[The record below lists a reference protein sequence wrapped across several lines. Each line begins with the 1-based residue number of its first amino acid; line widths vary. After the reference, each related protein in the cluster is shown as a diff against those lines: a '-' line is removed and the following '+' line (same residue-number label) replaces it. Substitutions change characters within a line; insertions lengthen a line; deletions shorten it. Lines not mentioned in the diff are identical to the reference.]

1 MCDLLLGPPLL
12 HCILGG
18 KLGAEGM
25 CIGGLGI
32 VIGRWTMGS
41 IYTDIS
47 ILGWG
52 YGAIRESTHVGLVLF
67 VDGFALVPDST
78 FGLVSP
84 CSRPSSYPPQY
95 PSQELALARLHLH
108 HHRRPRRV

>member
-12 HCILGG
+12 HCISGG

-52 YGAIRESTHVGLVLF
+52 YGAIRESTHVGYGF
-67 VDGFALVPDST
+67 VRGWFRLGPRLNLRFSIPLQPALLHTPRST
-78 FGLVSP
+78 
-84 CSRPSSYPPQY
+84 
-95 PSQELALARLHLH
+95 
-108 HHRRPRRV
+108 PRKNWL